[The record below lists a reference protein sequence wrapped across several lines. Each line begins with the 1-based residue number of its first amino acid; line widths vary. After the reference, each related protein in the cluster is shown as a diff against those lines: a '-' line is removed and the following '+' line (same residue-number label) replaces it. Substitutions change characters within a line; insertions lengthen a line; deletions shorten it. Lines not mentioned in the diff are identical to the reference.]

1 MLKLIVVCALVV
13 VCPVSPNSARPSVSP
28 YSARPSVSP
37 NSERPSVSP
46 NSARPGNVL
55 FMIRSDYD

>member
-13 VCPVSPNSARPSVSP
+13 VCPVSPN
-28 YSARPSVSP
+28 SARPSVSP